1 MPTYDYRCCQCGHS
15 FEARHPID
23 VCAPPCPACGGAA
36 DKVILSAPAV
46 HGYMARGRE
55 LAVRSLEP
63 REAHTGHGSGCPC
76 CRHP

>member
-1 MPTYDYRCCQCGHS
+1 MPTYDYRCRQCGHS
-15 FEARHPID
+15 FEARHSID
-23 VCAPPCPACGGAA
+23 ACAPPCPSCGGTA

-46 HGYMARGRE
+46 HGYMAQGRE

-63 REAHTGHGSGCPC
+63 REAHPSHGIGCPC